1 MKLPIKKK
9 YFDMIKSGEKTV
21 EYRDAHITFVC
32 EETGE
37 QLKKEIDDV
46 QLVLQDSIP
55 EEFQHR
61 NLFDDSVII
70 AFTLSEDEI
79 I

>member
-9 YFDMIKSGEKTV
+9 YFDMIKEGKKNV

-32 EETGE
+32 EKTGE
-37 QLKKEIDDV
+37 QLKKSVIDV
-46 QLVLQDSIP
+46 GLFLQDSIP
-55 EEFQHR
+55 EEFQNR

-70 AFTLSEDEI
+70 AFKLSDE
-79 I
+79 

>member
-9 YFDMIKSGEKTV
+9 YFDEIKIGIKIV

-37 QLKKEIDDV
+37 EIRKNILDCHISTGIKERHPDVLSNDNTIVFSLDDMEK
-46 QLVLQDSIP
+46 DIT
-55 EEFQHR
+55 
-61 NLFDDSVII
+61 N
-70 AFTLSEDEI
+70 
-79 I
+79 